1 MKKFMPGHLSNFGD
15 AQKMLEYDQDYFAN
29 GAMTEI
35 KEDYH
40 SEWEIEFQE
49 EIIKKILAEDD

>member
-1 MKKFMPGHLSNFGD
+1 MPGHLSNFED

-29 GAMTEI
+29 GAMTER

-40 SEWEIEFQE
+40 SEWESEFQE
-49 EIIKKILAEDD
+49 EIIKKVLAEDD